1 MEENIANSTYDPNDI
16 TPEGTYETE
25 LTAFNSLVLKNNGEP
40 IKTTAIL
47 FDKEHIRAILDHK
60 GTELVKVLL
69 GLDSD
74 NVVHVYISGVLKLP
88 VIGPDSPGVAHA
100 P

>member
-25 LTAFNSLVLKNNGEP
+25 LTAFNSLVSKNNGEP